1 MCMSSLMITDS
12 VTLHVRHFLRGG
24 AASLL
29 APAILWGATTLLART
44 HALAAE
50 PPVPAKVTFNRDV
63 RPILS
68 SKCFYCHGFD
78 PKNRKADRRIDTA
91 EGAMAELD
99 GVRAVVPGD
108 LKQSAVWT
116 RIASNDQKELMPPLK
131 SHKTLDA
138 REKETIK
145 RWIEQGA
152 QYEKHW
158 SFEVPHRAALPA
170 VKDKRW
176 VRNPI
181 DAFVLAGLE
190 QAGLKPAAEADRRT
204 LARRLSLDLT
214 GLPPKPEE
222 VEAFVA
228 DASPEAYEKL
238 AARLMDSQQWGEHR
252 GRYWLDAAR
261 YGDTH
266 GIHIDNYREI
276 WPYRDWV
283 INAFNRNMRF
293 DAFTV
298 EQIAG
303 DLLPNPTREQLVAT
317 GFHRCN
323 ITTGEGGAIGEE
335 YLAIYAND
343 RVTTTSWVWLGLTA
357 NCAACH
363 DHKFDPITQKD
374 FYSMAA
380 YFRNTTQEAM
390 DRNAKDVKPVVYL
403 PAPADEKRFD
413 ELPKLIAAASAEVTK
428 RRTEAAKTYDEWVA
442 QVVPQQL
449 RISSKDLV
457 LSLPLS
463 EGKGE
468 TLGGQGG
475 GKDISFTVA
484 GPIQWRNGGKFGP
497 APAFTKD
504 SHLDLGNLGDF
515 AQSQA
520 FSVTAWVKVP
530 AGAKDGSIVARMDD
544 RAGLQ
549 GWELFV
555 QGKKFG
561 LRLAAKDPVA
571 ELTVTS
577 RRDGVVAGKWQH
589 VLATY
594 DGKGAAAGLKLYVDG
609 KEPEVDRKG
618 GALKGRLNSTAS
630 LRIGRR
636 ETKGFLAAAE
646 LQDVRVYARALN
658 NHDVLSVFEEP
669 NLRAIAAL
677 APGKRNAAQKTA
689 LMDFYFRSVD
699 TTSMEIAARLDGL
712 TLEDATIR
720 ARTTVSHIQEEKPG
734 EAMANILM
742 RGAYDKLGEKVT
754 PAGFSALHA
763 MPANA
768 PKNRLGLAR
777 WLMAS
782 ENPLT
787 ARVTV
792 NRFWQ
797 ELFGTGLVKTV
808 EDFGTQ
814 GERPANQALLDW
826 LAVEFRESGWDVKK
840 LFTLMV
846 SSATYRQMSKVAPDK
861 LEQDPQNR
869 MLSRGPRF
877 RMDAEMIR
885 DYALAVSSSLSPK
898 MGGPGTKPYQPDNIW
913 EIVGLQG
920 SRYKQDTGEN
930 LYRRTIYNFWK
941 RQSPPPNMEVFNAPT
956 REVCTVRRERTN
968 TPLQALVTLNDP
980 QFVEAA
986 RRLAQLVL
994 KDNAVPAA
1002 AIAALGERVL
1012 LRPLSSAE
1020 TQVVAQTEVDLEAE
1034 FAAHPERVKSF
1045 LSIGESKAD
1054 GTLPAPRLAAFTM
1067 IASQLLNLDETLNK

>member
-1 MCMSSLMITDS
+1 MNPRPLSTT
-12 VTLHVRHFLRGG
+12 TLSN
-24 AASLL
+24 AALL
-29 APAILWGATTLLART
+29 VVLGLLARG
-44 HALAAE
+44 AQAE
-50 PPVPAKVTFNRDV
+50 NTMVFNRDI
-63 RPILS
+63 RPILAD
-68 SKCFYCHGFD
+68 KCFACHGFD
-78 PKNRKADRRIDTA
+78 PKTRKADRRLDTA
-91 EGAMAELD
+91 EGAQAEKD
-99 GVRAVVPGD
+99 GVRAIVPGD
-108 LKQSAVWT
+108 LTKSEAWA
-116 RIASNDQKELMPPLK
+116 RIITTEADDLMPPAK
-131 SHKTLDA
+131 SHKTLSA
-138 REKETIK
+138 AEKETIK
-145 RWIEQGA
+145 HWIAQGA
-152 QYEKHW
+152 KYQKHW
-158 SFEVPHRAALPA
+158 SFEVPQRSALPE
-170 VKDKRW
+170 VKNKGW

-181 DAFVLAGLE
+181 DALVLARLE
-190 QAGLKPAAEADRRT
+190 TAGLAPAPEADRRT

-222 VEAFVA
+222 VEAFINDTA
-228 DASPEAYEKL
+228 PDAYEKL

-283 INAFNRNMRF
+283 IKAFNRNMRF
-293 DAFTV
+293 DAFTI

-323 ITTGEGGAIGEE
+323 ITTGEGGAIPEE
-335 YLAIYAND
+335 YLAVYAND

-363 DHKFDPITQKD
+363 DHKFDSITQKD

-390 DRNAKDVKPVVYL
+390 DRNAKDNKPVVYL
-403 PAPADEKRFD
+403 PGPADEKRFD
-413 ELPKLIAAASAEVTK
+413 ELPKLIKAGTEAVAK
-428 RRTEAAKTYDEWVA
+428 RRTE
-442 QVVPQQL
+442 
-449 RISSKDLV
+449 
-457 LSLPLS
+457 
-463 EGKGE
+463 
-468 TLGGQGG
+468 
-475 GKDISFTVA
+475 
-484 GPIQWRNGGKFGP
+484 
-497 APAFTKD
+497 
-504 SHLDLGNLGDF
+504 
-515 AQSQA
+515 
-520 FSVTAWVKVP
+520 
-530 AGAKDGSIVARMDD
+530 GAKDAQSWAEAVTPDDLNIKAREATGELDVAKAFSIAARIKAAKDGVI
-544 RAGLQ
+544 AG
-549 GWELFV
+549 GLFV

-561 LRLAAKDPVA
+561 VQAGKQVAMTRRDVLTPGKEQHLMVTFDGKNGITLYLDGKEAELARGGKIAAKAPLESTTEVRKYALSLTKDDARSLFEEAGLRKAAVVTPDKRNPKQKA
-571 ELTVTS
+571 ELT
-577 RRDGVVAGKWQH
+577 
-589 VLATY
+589 
-594 DGKGAAAGLKLYVDG
+594 
-609 KEPEVDRKG
+609 
-618 GALKGRLNSTAS
+618 
-630 LRIGRR
+630 
-636 ETKGFLAAAE
+636 
-646 LQDVRVYARALN
+646 
-658 NHDVLSVFEEP
+658 
-669 NLRAIAAL
+669 
-677 APGKRNAAQKTA
+677 
-689 LMDFYFRSVD
+689 DFYFRSVD
-699 TTSMEIAARLDGL
+699 TSAIELAAKLEALTS
-712 TLEDATIR
+712 EDTALK

-742 RGAYDKLGEKVT
+742 RGAYDKPGEKVT

-763 MPANA
+763 MPAGA

-777 WLMAS
+777 WLMAT

-797 ELFGTGLVKTV
+797 ELFGTGLVKTA

-814 GERPANQALLDW
+814 GEQPVNQALLDW

-846 SSATYRQMSKVAPDK
+846 TSATYRQMSKVTPEK
-861 LEQDPQNR
+861 LERDPQNR
-869 MLSRGPRF
+869 LLSRGPRF

-898 MGGPGTKPYQPDNIW
+898 MGGPGTKPYQPSNIW

-920 SRYKQDTGEN
+920 SRYTQDKGEN

-994 KDNAVPAA
+994 KDKSEPSA

-1012 LRPLSSAE
+1012 LRPLSAAE
-1020 TQVVAQTEVDLEAE
+1020 TQVVAQTESDLEAE
-1034 FAAHPERVKSF
+1034 FYTNPERAKSF
-1045 LSIGESKAD
+1045 LSVGESKAD
-1054 GTLPAPRLAAFTM
+1054 ETLPAAKLAAFTM
-1067 IASQLLNLDETLNK
+1067 IASQLLNLDEALNK